1 MNLRLDDIDVRQ
13 ERDMTGIKNQQG
25 IALLTVRL
33 MLVILT
39 VLGIASIT
47 VTSMENRMAGF
58 FRSTEAVVAAADS
71 CEGFA
76 ANIIQQTL
84 SPPGVLPTSFV
95 AAPNAPASNNLP
107 ILSANATT
115 LYAEIY
121 GYDLPSPPAPPNTP
135 AYNYTD
141 TASPG
146 PNFAPNFIM
155 TNLPGFTVNGDI
167 DLLYT
172 HVKSGQGAGATGSVE
187 KVYRIT
193 CVANNPATGSS
204 STVTSVYGC
213 LEGDTCVK
221 KIN

>member
-1 MNLRLDDIDVRQ
+1 MNLRHEHTSAGEKREMIAV
-13 ERDMTGIKNQQG
+13 KNEQG
-25 IALLTVRL
+25 IALLTVLL
-33 MLVILT
+33 MLLILT
-39 VLGIASIT
+39 VLGIAAIT
-47 VTSMENRMAGF
+47 VTGLENRMAGF
-58 FRSTEAVVAAADS
+58 FRSTESVVAAADS
-71 CEGFA
+71 CEGLA

-84 SPPGVLPTSFV
+84 APPGVLPASFV
-95 AAPNAPASNNLP
+95 APAGP
-107 ILSANATT
+107 VPTANATT
-115 LYAEIY
+115 LYSEIY
-121 GYDLPSPPAPPNTP
+121 GYDLPSPPATPNTP
-135 AYNYTD
+135 AYNYAD
-141 TASPG
+141 SASTG
-146 PNFAPNFIM
+146 PNFAPNFVM

-172 HVKSGQGAGATGSVE
+172 RVKSGQGSGASGSVE

>member
-1 MNLRLDDIDVRQ
+1 MNLRQDNIGAVKARI
-13 ERDMTGIKNQQG
+13 RASTKNQQG
-25 IALLTVRL
+25 IALLTV
-33 MLVILT
+33 MLLLLILT
-39 VLGIASIT
+39 ILGIASIT

-76 ANIIQQTL
+76 TNIIQQTL

-95 AAPNAPASNNLP
+95 APPNAPASDNFP
-107 ILSANATT
+107 ILDSNKDT

-121 GYDLPSPPAPPNTP
+121 GYDLPSPAAPNTP
-135 AYNYTD
+135 AYNFTD
-141 TASPG
+141 SASAG
-146 PNFAPNFIM
+146 PNFSPNFVM

-172 HVKSGQGAGATGSVE
+172 HVKAGQGAGSSASVE

-204 STVTSVYGC
+204 STVISVYGC
-213 LEGDTCVK
+213 LDGDTCVK

>member
-1 MNLRLDDIDVRQ
+1 
-13 ERDMTGIKNQQG
+13 MTAVGNQQG
-25 IALLTVRL
+25 IALLTVML
-33 MLVILT
+33 MLLILT
-39 VLGIASIT
+39 ILGIASIT
-47 VTSMENRMAGF
+47 VTTMENRMAGF

-71 CEGFA
+71 CEGLA

-84 SPPGVLPTSFV
+84 SPPGVLPASFV
-95 AAPNAPASNNLP
+95 APAGP
-107 ILSANATT
+107 VPTANAAT

-121 GYDLPSPPAPPNTP
+121 GYDLPSPPAATNTP
-135 AYNYTD
+135 AYNYAD
-141 TASPG
+141 SVNPG
-146 PNFAPNFIM
+146 SNFAPNFIM

-172 HVKSGQGAGATGSVE
+172 HVKSGQGAGAGASVE

-193 CVANNPATGSS
+193 CAASNPATGAN

-213 LEGDTCVK
+213 LDGDTCVK

>member
-1 MNLRLDDIDVRQ
+1 MNLQHNTLVGEQ
-13 ERDMTGIKNQQG
+13 GDMTGVKNQQG
-25 IALLTVRL
+25 IALLTVML
-33 MLVILT
+33 MLLILT

-71 CEGFA
+71 CEGFG

-84 SPPGVLPTSFV
+84 SPPGVLPSSFV
-95 AAPNAPASNNLP
+95 APANAPASDNFP

-115 LYAEIY
+115 LYDEIY

-135 AYNYTD
+135 AYNYKD
-141 TASPG
+141 TAYAG
-146 PNFAPNFIM
+146 PDFSPNFIM

-172 HVKSGQGAGATGSVE
+172 HVKSGQGAGSSASVE

-193 CVANNPATGSS
+193 CVATNPATGSS

-213 LEGDTCVK
+213 LDGDTCVK

>member
-1 MNLRLDDIDVRQ
+1 VVILRQDNINFIHSPKRSVMADQL
-13 ERDMTGIKNQQG
+13 G
-25 IALLTVRL
+25 IALLTVML
-33 MLVILT
+33 MLLILT

-47 VTSMENRMAGF
+47 VTTMENRMAGF

-71 CEGFA
+71 CEGLA

-84 SPPGVLPTSFV
+84 SPPGILPAAFV
-95 AAPNAPASNNLP
+95 APAGP
-107 ILSANATT
+107 VPAANATT

-121 GYDLPSPPAPPNTP
+121 GYDLPSPPASANTP

-141 TASPG
+141 VASAT
-146 PNFAPNFIM
+146 PNFVM

-167 DLLYT
+167 DLLYS
-172 HVKSGQGAGATGSVE
+172 HNKSGQGSGASASIE

-193 CVANNPATGSS
+193 CMASNPATGSN

-213 LEGDTCVK
+213 LDGDTCVK